1 MDVFQ
6 IMQGQVKGTFPIWF
20 EWWALSSPSWRQIFL
35 NDGPYELYLP
45 FIVTVQKTS
54 KTISAF
60 VMKSELFISISYNIV
75 QNTFCCPINISQPFW
90 SNFQSFFF
98 FKPPLIFHVPIKSI
112 TYNTKPSSISPL
124 ISTVF
129 ALTWWSNFRQ
139 KNLLFTAAYAYPC
152 PEKQIHGSPHQAAQN
167 VTHACLG
174 PRIKGIYSI
183 MEAERGRERE
193 RESTLHI
200 SMCYHFI
207 YALHLKH
214 IFVLQFWF
222 QRSKKIYV
230 A

>member
-98 FKPPLIFHVPIKSI
+98 S
-112 TYNTKPSSISPL
+112 
-124 ISTVF
+124 
-129 ALTWWSNFRQ
+129 
-139 KNLLFTAAYAYPC
+139 NLLSFFMYLSNLSLTIPNPLQSHPWFLLCLHSHDEVISDKKIYFSLQHMHTLVLKSRFMAVHIKQLKMLPMLAWDHESRESTQSWKQREG
-152 PEKQIHGSPHQAAQN
+152 EK
-167 VTHACLG
+167 
-174 PRIKGIYSI
+174 
-183 MEAERGRERE
+183 E
-193 RESTLHI
+193 RESPPSTSQCVITLSMPSI
-200 SMCYHFI
+200 SNISSFSNSG
-207 YALHLKH
+207 
-214 IFVLQFWF
+214 
-222 QRSKKIYV
+222 SKEAKKYM
-230 A
+230 